1 MPTYYTI
8 YIGNQKI
15 HKSNDKE
22 IRKKKKK
29 MASLISCLSILV
41 TPLLVT
47 SLFYQVSNAN
57 WALVESNCHY
67 QVSNANW
74 ALVESN
80 CHNST
85 EYEFCLSSLLSD
97 KRSIKSTLPTLEL
110 NSIELDLKVV
120 EVAVNQI
127 LDLLKTLTTHWK
139 RLDFKIAKVILV
151 MYTRICLVQVTVQV
165 FKIMIKWKLHLRLH
179 FWKLENVVMNMRAPQ
194 NVNHHYQI
202 SLSKWGG

>member
-47 SLFYQVSNAN
+47 FLF
-57 WALVESNCHY
+57 Y

-151 MYTRICLVQVTVQV
+151 MYTRICLVQVTV

>member
-47 SLFYQVSNAN
+47 FLF
-57 WALVESNCHY
+57 Y

-202 SLSKWGG
+202 SLSKWGGSSIFLSL

>member
-47 SLFYQVSNAN
+47 FLF
-57 WALVESNCHY
+57 Y

>member
-47 SLFYQVSNAN
+47 FLF
-57 WALVESNCHY
+57 Y

-151 MYTRICLVQVTVQV
+151 MYTRICLVQGTVQV

>member
-57 WALVESNCHY
+57 WALVESNCH
-67 QVSNANW
+67 
-74 ALVESN
+74 
-80 CHNST
+80 NST

-97 KRSIKSTLPTLEL
+97 ERSIKSTLPTLEL

>member
-1 MPTYYTI
+1 MENNSISCLPI
-8 YIGNQKI
+8 ILYIGNQKI

-57 WALVESNCHY
+57 WALVESNCH
-67 QVSNANW
+67 
-74 ALVESN
+74 
-80 CHNST
+80 NST

-97 KRSIKSTLPTLEL
+97 ERSIKSTLPTLEL

-151 MYTRICLVQVTVQV
+151 MYTRICLVQVTV

>member
-47 SLFYQVSNAN
+47 SLF
-57 WALVESNCHY
+57 Y

>member
-1 MPTYYTI
+1 
-8 YIGNQKI
+8 
-15 HKSNDKE
+15 
-22 IRKKKKK
+22 

-57 WALVESNCHY
+57 WALVESNCH
-67 QVSNANW
+67 
-74 ALVESN
+74 
-80 CHNST
+80 NST

-97 KRSIKSTLPTLEL
+97 ERSIKSTLPTLEL

-151 MYTRICLVQVTVQV
+151 MYIVHENMLSASDGFQNYDKVKTSLTAALLKIGECSDEYESSPKCQSPLSDLT
-165 FKIMIKWKLHLRLH
+165 FKMGRLID
-179 FWKLENVVMNMRAPQ
+179 
-194 NVNHHYQI
+194 I
-202 SLSKWGG
+202 SFIIIN